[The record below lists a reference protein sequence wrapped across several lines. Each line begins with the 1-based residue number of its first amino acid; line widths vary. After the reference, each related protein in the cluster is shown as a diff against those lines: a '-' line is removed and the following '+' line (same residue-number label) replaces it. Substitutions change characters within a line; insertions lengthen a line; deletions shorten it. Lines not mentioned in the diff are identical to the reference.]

1 MNNNTAEGKEMMV
14 HVKNAVKDGL
24 GGGQMERDSSN
35 AVEENIKPLYEKR
48 LMSEAL
54 SLLLESRGNLLVP
67 RRKITGF
74 LSHS

>member
-1 MNNNTAEGKEMMV
+1 
-14 HVKNAVKDGL
+14 
-24 GGGQMERDSSN
+24 MERDSSR
-35 AVEENIKPLYEKR
+35 ALEENIKPLYEKR

-67 RRKITGF
+67 RRKMTCF